1 MRRNARDQGAGAGRL
16 AVACTINLNR
26 WTYTVAHP
34 TPPPPGGRCWAE
46 VGQVRL
52 KLRGQVAMVQHRAYL
67 RLRPPLWFRVGG
79 AVVAV
84 AIALVSGSGAAVAQG
99 APATGSNREE
109 VEPYIRQ
116 LELRVRAECYLYGRA
131 DVCRQAQEL
140 KALAFDL
147 GRLRLS
153 CGNGDAEA
161 CSQHQQLDAQAA
173 DTHARAIA
181 RIRATEGEPP

>member
-1 MRRNARDQGAGAGRL
+1 
-16 AVACTINLNR
+16 
-26 WTYTVAHP
+26 
-34 TPPPPGGRCWAE
+34 
-46 VGQVRL
+46 
-52 KLRGQVAMVQHRAYL
+52 MVQHRAYL
-67 RLRPPLWFRVGG
+67 RLRPRLWFRVGSVV
-79 AVVAV
+79 AVAV

-99 APATGSNREE
+99 VPPVGSDRDA

-131 DVCRQAQEL
+131 DVCRQAQDL

-161 CSQHQQLDAQAA
+161 CWQHQQLEAQAA
-173 DTHARAIA
+173 ETHARAIA
-181 RIRATEGEPP
+181 RIRAAEGEQP